1 MPQTGVSFAPQ
12 PAGAHAART
21 GAPCPR
27 PPPPQSLPPPLQL
40 PSGCGLRGPPAQ
52 ERAERLYWPSVAL
65 LAKPLSR
72 PTDFFPL

>member
-27 PPPPQSLPPPLQL
+27 PPPPPVPASALAAAQWVRLTRS
-40 PSGCGLRGPPAQ
+40 SGSGAS
-52 ERAERLYWPSVAL
+52 RAPL
-65 LAKPLSR
+65 LAFGCPPCEATFTSH
-72 PTDFFPL
+72 